1 MLNRKTIFNFSFLTK
16 DMAAFTRLSADKR
29 YQQLEDLVY
38 EIKRNENAYKYL
50 LDWGLELDDGLHTV
64 NFMSKIFDNVKL

>member
-1 MLNRKTIFNFSFLTK
+1 
-16 DMAAFTRLSADKR
+16 MAAFTRLSADKR